1 MELTYSDLT
10 GEIKRLGGPE
20 LFRGDHRVVL
30 APGGTVAGRIRV
42 VVSLQADPPKVLTPM
57 RTRRLLNRIKD
68 RLQMKLRCTLQAN
81 SGTTFNLF
89 VEEA

>member
-1 MELTYSDLT
+1 M
-10 GEIKRLGGPE
+10 
-20 LFRGDHRVVL
+20 
-30 APGGTVAGRIRV
+30 

-81 SGTTFNLF
+81 CGTTFDLF